1 MPLGEENEFTEVSM
15 GLWNVLSPLSF
26 LALPPCIHPA
36 HQPTFKPNHLLSTVK
51 SSFMMYLQPLLNLHS
66 CHRITDSRSH
76 HLNVRYYGKSHKWSP
91 CLLCFSLSR
100 ILHAS
105 EGPIFLKY
113 GSGNQPK
120 ITWGNILNIHTSRL
134 STICSKSVFLAL
146 VPLTQL
152 PHPITRLAKFPYTEL
167 SCLEDIFQHVV
178 SSTLPFFLHSVLVY
192 HSNLLQI
199 LPSLS
204 SQTTSAYN
212 DFFLLLSFIDL
223 LSVINHMLSVSYSY
237 LELSLKC

>member
-1 MPLGEENEFTEVSM
+1 M

-36 HQPTFKPNHLLSTVK
+36 HQPTCKPNHLLSTVK

-66 CHRITDSRSH
+66 CHCITDSRSH
-76 HLNVRYYGKSHKWSP
+76 HLNVRYYEKSHKWSP

-113 GSGNQPK
+113 CSGNQPK
-120 ITWGNILNIHTSRL
+120 ITLDNILNIHTSRL

-146 VPLTQL
+146 VPSYMITIQLHDLTNFL
-152 PHPITRLAKFPYTEL
+152 TLNSPALRTL
-167 SCLEDIFQHVV
+167 
-178 SSTLPFFLHSVLVY
+178 SSTLFAPLYPFFFIRFLSIIQSYFRFYLLWVAR
-192 HSNLLQI
+192 LLQLTMI
-199 LPSLS
+199 FS
-204 SQTTSAYN
+204 Y
-212 DFFLLLSFIDL
+212 FYLL
-223 LSVINHMLSVSYSY
+223 
-237 LELSLKC
+237 